1 MTWPLISDDMGA
13 APSPL
18 WLQVYSEDI
27 RVEVR
32 SEGVELEEVLEL
44 PLEGAEVSE
53 LPLEEVVKSRVF
65 SLELSLI

>member
-1 MTWPLISDDMGA
+1 M
-13 APSPL
+13 
-18 WLQVYSEDI
+18 
-27 RVEVR
+27 EVR

-53 LPLEEVVKSRVF
+53 LPLEEVVKSTVF